1 MRLNGY
7 FEVFRGLHA
16 NKGELIYNK
25 LYNKEYSR

>member
-16 NKGELIYNK
+16 NKGEQ
-25 LYNKEYSR
+25 LYNNKKQYT

>member
-16 NKGELIYNK
+16 NKGERIYNK
-25 LYNKEYSR
+25 LYNKKQDR